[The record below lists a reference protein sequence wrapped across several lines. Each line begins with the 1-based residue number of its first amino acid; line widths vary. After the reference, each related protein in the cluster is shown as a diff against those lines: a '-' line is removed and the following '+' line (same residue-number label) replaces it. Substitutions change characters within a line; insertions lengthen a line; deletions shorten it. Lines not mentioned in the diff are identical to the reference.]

1 MTERWYE
8 TDSYTTDFDATVL
21 SAEQADGVTKVVLN
35 GTFFFPEEGGQ
46 SPDRGTLGGF
56 PVTDVQIKDGVIIHT
71 VACPTRVGETAVD
84 SMQEKTTACAIHV
97 GETIHGTVDWDF
109 RFKNMQMHSAEHIF
123 SGLVFRLYGFANVGF
138 HLSENSATMD
148 YNGVLTEEDVT
159 RLEMLANRAIIE
171 NHPIRAWYPSEEEL
185 KTLSYRSKKALT
197 GPIRLV
203 EVQDVDLCACCVPHV
218 RSTGEIGCMK
228 ILSRENYKGG
238 VRLHYIGGFRAIE
251 HYGAALKLIGDAGQ
265 RLSVKSDGI
274 VSAIE
279 KLILDNKELNY
290 RLVEAERATVA
301 SKIRDTYSAAP
312 SENFLLFLPGDGAI
326 LRYAADTAE
335 QYCTG
340 TCALFAGD
348 DERGYR
354 YLLENPNGSVT
365 ELQTLLKTELAARG
379 GGTEHSVSGR
389 VTAAEEDIRKL
400 LSRLGFR

>member
-21 SAEQADGVTKVVLN
+21 SSEEADGSTKVILN

-46 SPDRGTLGGF
+46 SPDRGTIGGF
-56 PVTDVQIKDGVIIHT
+56 PVTDVQIKDGIIIHT
-71 VACPTRVGETAVD
+71 VAGPIRAGETV
-84 SMQEKTTACAIHV
+84 
-97 GETIHGTVDWDF
+97 HGTVDWDF

-123 SGLVFRLYGFANVGF
+123 SGLVFRLYGYANVGF

-148 YNGVLTEEDVT
+148 YNGVLSDDDVA
-159 RLEMLANRAIIE
+159 RLEILANRAIIE

-185 KTLSYRSKKALT
+185 KTLPYRSKKALT

-251 HYGAALKLIGDAGQ
+251 HYSACLKLIGEAGQ

-274 VSAIE
+274 VSGID
-279 KLILDNKELNY
+279 KLLSDNKELNY
-290 RLVEAERATVA
+290 RLVEAERSAVA
-301 SKIRDTYSAAP
+301 AKIRDRFNEETTDR
-312 SENFLLFLPGDGAI
+312 FLLFLPGDGAI

-335 QYCTG
+335 KYCSG
-340 TCALFAGD
+340 ICALFSGD
-348 DERGYR
+348 DEKGYR
-354 YLLENPNGSVT
+354 YLIENPNGSVT
-365 ELQTLLKTELAARG
+365 ELQAMLRTELAARG
-379 GGTEHSVSGR
+379 GGSEHSVSGR
-389 VTAAEEDIRKL
+389 VTASEEDIRTL
-400 LSRLGFR
+400 LNRLGFR